1 MSNSAIVFG
10 QTDVSLQGAVGFK
23 NRIIN
28 GDFRIHQRSG
38 TISTGVGALTYTL
51 DRWIVAA
58 GTAAL
63 SVSQGSESSA
73 PYNYLLISGAA
84 SNANWSI
91 RQRIESRNIRDLA
104 GKQVTLSFY
113 LYNSTGNASNA
124 SVVVSSANAA
134 DNFSAMTIVSSQSVN
149 LSGAGLKQTFTLTLN
164 AACANG
170 IEIRFESPSPFTSGF
185 LVLHTVQLESGTI
198 STPFENRPI
207 GVELSLCQRY
217 YQAAIGGGGS
227 FLRSYNYS
235 ASSALVPINMSFKA
249 TMRANPVVSGTY
261 DINDGTAQNLPAV
274 NSNPDGFQVG
284 SISVP
289 AGQFIDLQSYT
300 ASAEL

>member
-28 GDFRIHQRSG
+28 GDFMVHQRGG

-63 SVSQGSESSA
+63 SVSQGSGTSA
-73 PYNYLLISGAA
+73 PYNYLLVQGAA

-104 GKQVTLSFY
+104 GKQVTLSFH
-113 LYNSTGNASNA
+113 LYNSTGNASNV
-124 SVVVSSANAA
+124 SVTISSANAV
-134 DNFSAMTIVSSQSVN
+134 DNFSAMTTVSSQSVN
-149 LSGAGLKQTFTLTLN
+149 LSSTGLKQTFTLTLN

-170 IEIRFESPSPFTSGF
+170 IEIRFESPSPFTSGL
-185 LVLHTVQLESGTI
+185 LVLHTVQLEAGTI
-198 STPFENRPI
+198 ATPFENRPV

-217 YQAAIGGGGS
+217 FQ
-227 FLRSYNYS
+227 S
-235 ASSALVPINMSFKA
+235 ASSGSLMYRFYNFSTNTTTVHINCQFKQ
-249 TMRANPVVSGTY
+249 TMRAQPTTTATY
-261 DINDGTAQNLPAV
+261 DISDGAPVVINSGIV
-274 NSNPDGFQVG
+274 NHLDGFYFGVSTPG
-284 SISVP
+284 L
-289 AGQFIDLQSYT
+289 QFIDLQSYQ
-300 ASAEL
+300 ASSEL